1 MRLTALP
8 PAPLIATAAAPPPE
22 AATEPAKTVEWMVC
36 CDSAETFKSSVLS
49 NTSAVLPT
57 DDSVMKASM
66 RLAAGLVSCSHFSV
80 SEKSW
85 LRIRSIGLPSSSSLP
100 SRSSSPMYL

>member
-8 PAPLIATAAAPPPE
+8 PAPLSATAAEPPAE
-22 AATEPAKTVEWMVC
+22 AATEPAKTVELMVC
-36 CDSAETFKSSVLS
+36 CESAETFKSRVLS
-49 NTSAVLPT
+49 NTSAILPT
-57 DDSVMKASM
+57 EDSVTKASM
-66 RLAAGLVSCSHFSV
+66 RLAAGLVNCSHFSV

-85 LRIRSIGLPSSSSLP
+85 LRIRSIGLPSSSSSP